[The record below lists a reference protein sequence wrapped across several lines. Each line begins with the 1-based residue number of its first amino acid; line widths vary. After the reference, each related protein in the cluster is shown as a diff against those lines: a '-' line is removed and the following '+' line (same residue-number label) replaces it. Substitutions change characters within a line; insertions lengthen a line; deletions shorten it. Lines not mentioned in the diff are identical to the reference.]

1 MRTSG
6 DTVALRTERAL
17 IRATDYI
24 VALALIIFLLP
35 MLIFVAIWT
44 ALRCGLPII
53 VREHVYGPEGQ
64 AITILRFRNADEAQ
78 SDLPSP
84 ERIDE
89 ITLLP
94 RLFNVLA
101 GDLSMVG
108 SPIRPA
114 RGERKTALTRARPG
128 LVTPSSDAPIS
139 YAAYWAA
146 LAKGAMAALRR

>member
-1 MRTSG
+1 
-6 DTVALRTERAL
+6 
-17 IRATDYI
+17 
-24 VALALIIFLLP
+24 